1 MLETICPRV
10 PSGLAQLG
18 TTSQGEDHVM
28 AMQKLGTCWK
38 AALVFAVSFGGMTAC
53 SSNNTDEDVL
63 APSAEG
69 EGEAPAASEAAADA
83 GAQTAQA
90 SAVAGASAE
99 QVASAPV
106 GVANVVAPVGAAAD
120 GEAVATAPV
129 AGQVASA
136 TAEKS
141 RVVRHVKVKLAQ
153 LRAEPSASAK
163 SVGRLVRGDRIIV
176 DVEKGWGRIGDGIYI
191 KLSDTAAKPVAV
203 KRRPSE
209 WMPPAH

>member
-1 MLETICPRV
+1 
-10 PSGLAQLG
+10 
-18 TTSQGEDHVM
+18 M
-28 AMQKLGTCWK
+28 AMQKLVICWK

-53 SSNNTDEDVL
+53 SSNNTDEDAL

-69 EGEAPAASEAAADA
+69 EGEAPVASEAAADD
-83 GAQTAQA
+83 QAQA
-90 SAVAGASAE
+90 APATGVAGASAE
-99 QVASAPV
+99 QVASAAA
-106 GVANVVAPVGAAAD
+106 ANVAAPVDAAAD
-120 GEAVATAPV
+120 GQAGAAAPI

-136 TAEKS
+136 PAEKS

-163 SVGRLVRGDRIIV
+163 SVGRLVRGDRILV
-176 DVEKGWGRIGDGIYI
+176 DLEKGWGRIGDGIYI
-191 KLSDTAAKPVAV
+191 KLSDTAAKPVAA

>member
-1 MLETICPRV
+1 
-10 PSGLAQLG
+10 
-18 TTSQGEDHVM
+18 M
-28 AMQKLGTCWK
+28 AMQKLVTCWK

-53 SSNNTDEDVL
+53 SSNNTDEDAL

-69 EGEAPAASEAAADA
+69 EGEAPAASEAAADDK
-83 GAQTAQA
+83 AQA
-90 SAVAGASAE
+90 APATAVAGASAE
-99 QVASAPV
+99 QVASAPAAA
-106 GVANVVAPVGAAAD
+106 ANVAAPVDAAAD
-120 GEAVATAPV
+120 GQAGAAAPI

-136 TAEKS
+136 PAEKS

-163 SVGRLVRGDRIIV
+163 SVGRLVRGDRILV
-176 DVEKGWGRIGDGIYI
+176 DLEKGWGRIGDGIYI
-191 KLSDTAAKPVAV
+191 KLSDTAAKPVAA

>member
-1 MLETICPRV
+1 
-10 PSGLAQLG
+10 
-18 TTSQGEDHVM
+18 M
-28 AMQKLGTCWK
+28 AMQKLVTCWK

-53 SSNNTDEDVL
+53 SSNNTDEDAL

-69 EGEAPAASEAAADA
+69 EGEAPAASEAAADD
-83 GAQTAQA
+83 QAQA
-90 SAVAGASAE
+90 APATGVAGASAE
-99 QVASAPV
+99 QVASAAA
-106 GVANVVAPVGAAAD
+106 ANVAAPVDAAAD
-120 GEAVATAPV
+120 GQAGAAAPI

-136 TAEKS
+136 PAEKS

-163 SVGRLVRGDRIIV
+163 SVGRLVRGDRILV
-176 DVEKGWGRIGDGIYI
+176 DLEKGWGRIGDGIYI
-191 KLSDTAAKPVAV
+191 KLSDTAAKPVAA

>member
-1 MLETICPRV
+1 
-10 PSGLAQLG
+10 
-18 TTSQGEDHVM
+18 M
-28 AMQKLGTCWK
+28 AMQKLVTCWK

-53 SSNNTDEDVL
+53 SSNNTDEDAL

-69 EGEAPAASEAAADA
+69 EGEAPAASEAAADD
-83 GAQTAQA
+83 QAQA
-90 SAVAGASAE
+90 APSTAVAGASAE
-99 QVASAPV
+99 QVASAAA
-106 GVANVVAPVGAAAD
+106 ANVAAPVDAAAD
-120 GEAVATAPV
+120 GQAGAAAPI

-136 TAEKS
+136 PAEKS

-163 SVGRLVRGDRIIV
+163 SVGRLVRGDRILV
-176 DVEKGWGRIGDGIYI
+176 DLEKGWGRIGDGIYI
-191 KLSDTAAKPVAV
+191 KLSDTAAKPVAA